1 VYKKY
6 QQIHFVGIGGV
17 GMSGIA
23 EVLLNLG
30 YRVTGSDQKRSELV
44 ERLER
49 LGAKVFL
56 GHEPSHVEG
65 AHVVVYS
72 SAVARD
78 NVEVQV
84 ARQRGVPVIPRAEM
98 LAELMRLK
106 YGIAIAGTHGKTTT
120 TSMVAAVLGAAGLD
134 PTVVVGGRVH
144 SLGANARLGQGEFL
158 VAEADE
164 SDGSFLKLTP
174 TIAVVT
180 TVDAEHLDHYA
191 DLDAIRAAFLA
202 FVNKVP
208 FYGSAVL
215 CLDQPNIQQMIP
227 LIEKRVITYG
237 LESGADLTAR
247 RLSFSGVQSQFEVL
261 HRGRVL
267 GSISIQVPGR
277 HNVLNALAAVGV
289 GLDLEAPFE
298 RIQQALGAFAGVQR
312 RFQIRGEAAGVLVV
326 DDYGHHPAEIH
337 ATLAAAKAGFDRRVI
352 TVFQP
357 HRYSRTHALRQ
368 EFLTAFY
375 QSDVLIVMDIY
386 VVPQDVEDI
395 RLALGFAEREQLPVE
410 IVGGGNNL
418 LVRDR
423 GIRGVVLKLEGCL
436 GRADFRGEEA
446 VAGAGV
452 GLSAL
457 IREAAALNLG
467 GIECLVG
474 IPATIGGAVAMNA
487 GTADGWIGD
496 FVSAVY
502 FLHPD
507 GSLGEFKPAP
517 GTFTYRNFNAPPGA
531 VLIGCRLR
539 LHRKPLAEIQKEMK
553 QRLKVK
559 KSTQP
564 LALASA
570 GCVWKNPAGDVAARM
585 IEKCGL
591 KGKRINGAE
600 ISSKHANFIV
610 NRGGATAADILA
622 LMDLTRERVQ
632 SHFSVTL
639 EPEIRIV
646 GE

>member
-1 VYKKY
+1 MFKRY

-23 EVLLNLG
+23 EVLLTLG
-30 YRVTGSDQKRSELV
+30 YRVTGSDQRRGEAV

-49 LGAKVFL
+49 LGAKIFA

-84 ARQRGVPVIPRAEM
+84 ARQRGVPVIARAEM

-144 SLGANARLGQGEFL
+144 VLGANAQLGQGEFL

-191 DLDAIRAAFLA
+191 DLDAIRAAFLT

-227 LIEKRVITYG
+227 LIEKRVVTYG
-237 LESGADLTAR
+237 LESGADITAR
-247 RLSFSGVQSQFEVL
+247 RLSFSGMQSRFEIL
-261 HRGRVL
+261 HRGKTL
-267 GSISIQVPGR
+267 GPATIQVPGR

-289 GLDLEAPFE
+289 GLDLEVPFE
-298 RIQQALGAFAGVQR
+298 RIQQALSGFAGVQR

-326 DDYGHHPAEIH
+326 DDYGHHPAEIR
-337 ATLAAAKAGFDRRVI
+337 ATLAAAKAGFDRRVL

-357 HRYSRTHALRQ
+357 HRYTRTQYLRQ
-368 EFLTAFY
+368 EFFTAFY

-386 VVPQDVEDI
+386 AAGEAPI
-395 RLALGFAEREQLPVE
+395 P
-410 IVGGGNNL
+410 
-418 LVRDR
+418 
-423 GIRGVVLKLEGCL
+423 GVHAKDL
-436 GRADFRGEEA
+436 
-446 VAGAGV
+446 
-452 GLSAL
+452 
-457 IREAAALNLG
+457 
-467 GIECLVG
+467 
-474 IPATIGGAVAMNA
+474 
-487 GTADGWIGD
+487 ADGIAAHGHREVLYMDGD
-496 FVSAVY
+496 RAGILNYLCESTRPGDLV
-502 FLHPD
+502 LT
-507 GSLGEFKPAP
+507 LG
-517 GTFTYRNFNAPPGA
+517 
-531 VLIGCRLR
+531 
-539 LHRKPLAEIQKEMK
+539 
-553 QRLKVK
+553 
-559 KSTQP
+559 
-564 LALASA
+564 
-570 GCVWKNPAGDVAARM
+570 AGDV
-585 IEKCGL
+585 GQL
-591 KGKRINGAE
+591 GAE
-600 ISSKHANFIV
+600 
-610 NRGGATAADILA
+610 L
-622 LMDLTRERVQ
+622 LTRLNDPRDQ
-632 SHFSVTL
+632 SN
-639 EPEIRIV
+639 RR
-646 GE
+646 